1 MNRTEFKALCNTHDL
16 DFDEDR
22 RAAYAFIRDEADF
35 TAIKS
40 LLDNES
46 AYLVWAWKKAGQASI
61 NYTPYTQIFADDAE
75 AVAREMADRYV
86 ELLDEVD
93 GIEYFSADH
102 LERRDQALEAN
113 PAQAGESEKGHLERV
128 NEESNDVFPPLDVNE
143 SGCWDTDTYSLVF
156 SDAERQEG
164 LWSYSFDQT
173 DYHVVLILNDAEEED
188 EEEEDAA

>member
-1 MNRTEFKALCNTHDL
+1 MNRTEFKALCNTHNL

-35 TAIKS
+35 AAVKS

-61 NYTPYTQIFADDAE
+61 NYTPYTQIFADDAQ

-86 ELLDEVD
+86 ELLDDVD

-102 LERRDQALEAN
+102 LERRDQALKDN
-113 PAQAGESEKGHLERV
+113 PAQAGESEEDHLDRI
-128 NEESNDVFPPLDVNE
+128 NEESGGDGFPPLAIDE
-143 SGCWDTDTYSLVF
+143 AGCWDTDTYNLIF
-156 SDAERQEG
+156 SGAERQEG
-164 LWSYSFDQT
+164 IWGYSFDQT
-173 DYHVVLILNDAEEED
+173 GYHVVLVLNDAD